1 MSFDVAPSL
10 SGFNLPLTFSV
21 AYLFFITVG
30 GPLLVLFGGR
40 FGVTGRLRDLPRLLS
55 LVDNV
60 PAPVDKLGVVLV
72 KLSKTQ
78 VV

>member
-1 MSFDVAPSL
+1 MFFDVAPSL
-10 SGFNLPLTFSV
+10 SGFNLPLTFSI

-30 GPLLVLFGGR
+30 GPLLVFFGGR
-40 FGVTGRLRDLPRLLS
+40 FGVTGRLRDFPRLLS

-60 PAPVDKLGVVLV
+60 PAPVDKLGVLFV
-72 KLSKTQ
+72 KISKKQ